1 MTRFQL
7 GDKVLIPNDNRPW
20 TIESE
25 WTYEAEDTYYVYR
38 VSSGNQKVDR
48 FGTQLTLLHST
59 SIPSIAVT
67 DDELKEMGKAIIWCK
82 SKKDG
87 KIGWA
92 RTVLEQDKKCYYFL
106 NPVLMCWED
115 WEMRSE
121 NLNYFYEGTQK

>member
-7 GDKVLIPNDNRPW
+7 GDKVLIPNDNRQW
-20 TIESE
+20 TIEAE

-38 VSSGNQKVDR
+38 VSSGNQKVDI

-67 DDELKEMGKAIIWCK
+67 DDELTEMGKGVIWLK

-87 KIGWA
+87 KLGWA
-92 RTVLEQDKKCYYFL
+92 RSVLDEDKKRYYFL

-115 WEMRSE
+115 WETRSE
-121 NLNYFYEGTQK
+121 NLNYFYEGEKK